1 MGRSRGLPDFSV
13 AKERARYVELLE
25 LDDREIYQEFS
36 DLCKSVYSH
45 VQVGFMSLQSL
56 LRRTNS

>member
-1 MGRSRGLPDFSV
+1 MQLREPH
-13 AKERARYVELLE
+13 
-25 LDDREIYQEFS
+25 DRDRQIYQEFS

-45 VQVGFMSLQSL
+45 VQDDFKSLQSF